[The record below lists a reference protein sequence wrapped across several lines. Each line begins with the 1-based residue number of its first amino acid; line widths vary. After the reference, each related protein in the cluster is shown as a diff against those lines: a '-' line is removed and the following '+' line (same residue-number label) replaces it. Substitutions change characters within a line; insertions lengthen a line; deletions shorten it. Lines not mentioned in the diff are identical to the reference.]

1 MQASEFTAR
10 VAKLT
15 APEFSAV
22 AAALRAEHDT
32 ADNEVAWWRATLA
45 VNATLRRQ
53 RRTREAGLAAHDAS
67 TAVMDAARRSG
78 LIDED
83 RETAITVARAAAEAA
98 RALVAG
104 HVPGLP
110 LLAADVLSA
119 PFLRLDLVA
128 A

>member
-10 VAKLT
+10 VARLT

-45 VNATLRRQ
+45 VNATLKRQ
-53 RRTREAGLAAHDAS
+53 RRTRQAGLAAHDAS
-67 TAVMDAARRSG
+67 SAVMDAARRSG

-83 RETAITVARAAAEAA
+83 RETAVVVARAAGEVA
-98 RALVAG
+98 RALIAG

-119 PFLRLDLVA
+119 PFTRLDLVA